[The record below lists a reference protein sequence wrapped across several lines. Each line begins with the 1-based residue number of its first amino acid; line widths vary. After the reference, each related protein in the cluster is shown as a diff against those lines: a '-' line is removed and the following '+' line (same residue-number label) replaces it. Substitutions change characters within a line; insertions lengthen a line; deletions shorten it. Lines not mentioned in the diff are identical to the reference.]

1 MLGSVAILAFVVIT
15 AASAHVLLRAG
26 MSQIGEVGAA
36 ELGRPVG
43 LISTMSTNPLVV
55 IAVLAYGLSFAAW
68 TVALSRL
75 NLSVAYPALAFM
87 YVLIPLLSWAF
98 LDESVS
104 APQWAGVV
112 VIFAGV
118 LMVLLPG
125 IN

>member
-1 MLGSVAILAFVVIT
+1 MLSSIAILAFVVIT
-15 AASAHVLLRAG
+15 AASAHVMLRAG
-26 MSQIGEVGAA
+26 MAQVGAVGA
-36 ELGRPVG
+36 EELGKPIA
-43 LISTMSTNPLVV
+43 LLSSMSTNPLVV
-55 IAVLAYGLSFAAW
+55 VAVLTYALSFAAW

-104 APQWAGVV
+104 APQWAGVL

-125 IN
+125 LN